1 MNAPNAECDSQHRGM
16 LVLDFDGQT
25 RFASGLATN
34 PRLATRIIEGWRL
47 AEQADQRVFSIS
59 DQFGPLVAVAYPAPD
74 ATAIVVM
81 MREPNDSLFEFA
93 ATVEFAGDILRH
105 LLTNP
110 YEALTVVDREGIV
123 RYISPVHER
132 FFGLP
137 AGGGLGKHVTQ
148 VIENTRLHEVARNG
162 RAEIGQ
168 LQVMK
173 DTSRVVTRIP
183 VQGSHGEVVGAIGQ
197 VMFKG
202 PEQLQTLSA
211 ELSRL
216 RSEVEYYRRE
226 LSSLRERSVGLDQ
239 LIGDSPAMRRLKQQI
254 LKVAPLDVPVLLV
267 GESGTGKELVAQAIH
282 QLSQRREEALVMIN
296 AAALPPNLVESELFG
311 YEAGAFTGAE
321 RKGRRGKVEQAD
333 RSSLFLDELGD
344 MPLEM
349 QVKLLRVLEDGSYER
364 IGGQGS
370 RISNFRLISASNR
383 DFQRLIEE
391 GRFRLD
397 LFYRVSAVTI
407 LLPPL
412 RDRLEDIPAL
422 ARQALK
428 RFAQRHG
435 VAVRRLSTAAI
446 QVLQQHDWPGNV
458 RQLMHVVERAAIFA
472 DTDPIGPA
480 DFDLQTSTKPDSV
493 SESLT
498 RVEENLIRAALQ
510 RCGGNKKRA
519 AAELGISRSY
529 LYKRL
534 AALADLP
541 FS

>member
-1 MNAPNAECDSQHRGM
+1 MTSPSSEFDPQHRGI
-16 LVLDFDGQT
+16 LVLDLNGEP
-25 RFASGLATN
+25 RFASGLANN
-34 PRLATRIIEGWRL
+34 PRFAARIADGWRH
-47 AEQADQRVFSIS
+47 AEQAGQRVFGLS
-59 DQFGPLVAVAYPAPD
+59 DQVAPLVAVAYPASE
-74 ATAIVVM
+74 ATAIIVM

-168 LQVMK
+168 LQEMK
-173 DTSRVVTRIP
+173 GTSRIVTRTP
-183 VQGSHGEVVGAIGQ
+183 VQGSRGEVIGAIGQ

-202 PEQLQTLSA
+202 PEQLQTLSV

-226 LSSLRERSVGLDQ
+226 LSSLQERSVGLDQ

-267 GESGTGKELVAQAIH
+267 GESGTGKELVAHAIH
-282 QLSQRREEALVMIN
+282 QLSPRREEALVMIN
-296 AAALPPNLVESELFG
+296 AAALPANLVESELFG

-349 QVKLLRVLEDGSYER
+349 QVKLLRVLEDGSYDR
-364 IGGQGS
+364 VGGQGS
-370 RISNFRLISASNR
+370 RTSNFRLISASNR
-383 DFQRLIEE
+383 DFQRLIDE

-407 LLPPL
+407 QLPPL
-412 RDRLEDIPAL
+412 RERLEDIPAL
-422 ARQALK
+422 AKQALK
-428 RFAQRHG
+428 RFAVRHG
-435 VAVRRLSTAAI
+435 VAVRRLSSAAI
-446 QVLQQHDWPGNV
+446 QLLQQQDWPGNV

-472 DTDPIGPA
+472 DTDLIGSN
-480 DFDLQTSTKPDSV
+480 DFEFQASTKPGSV
-493 SESLT
+493 SESLNQ
-498 RVEENLIRAALQ
+498 VEENLIRAALQ

-534 AALADLP
+534 AALAGI
-541 FS
+541 

>member
-1 MNAPNAECDSQHRGM
+1 MTSPSSEFDPQHRGI
-16 LVLDFDGQT
+16 LVLDLNGEP
-25 RFASGLATN
+25 RFASGLANN
-34 PRLATRIIEGWRL
+34 PRFAARIADGWRH
-47 AEQADQRVFSIS
+47 AEQAGQRVFGLS
-59 DQFGPLVAVAYPAPD
+59 DQVAPLVAVAYPASE
-74 ATAIVVM
+74 ATAIIVM

-168 LQVMK
+168 LQEMK
-173 DTSRVVTRIP
+173 GTSRIVTRTP
-183 VQGSHGEVVGAIGQ
+183 VQGSRGEVIGAIGQ

-202 PEQLQTLSA
+202 PEQLQTLSV

-226 LSSLRERSVGLDQ
+226 LSSLQERSVGLDQ

-282 QLSQRREEALVMIN
+282 QLSPRREEALVMIN
-296 AAALPPNLVESELFG
+296 AAALPANLVESELFG

-349 QVKLLRVLEDGSYER
+349 QVKLLRVLEDGSYDR
-364 IGGQGS
+364 VGGQGS
-370 RISNFRLISASNR
+370 RTSNFRLISASNR
-383 DFQRLIEE
+383 DFQRLIDE

-407 LLPPL
+407 QLPPL
-412 RDRLEDIPAL
+412 RERLEDIPAL
-422 ARQALK
+422 AKQALK
-428 RFAQRHG
+428 RFAVRHG
-435 VAVRRLSTAAI
+435 VAVRRLSSAAI
-446 QVLQQHDWPGNV
+446 QLLQQQDWPGNV

-472 DTDPIGPA
+472 DTDLIGSN
-480 DFDLQTSTKPDSV
+480 DFEFQGSPKPGSV
-493 SESLT
+493 SECLN

-534 AALADLP
+534 AALAGI
-541 FS
+541 

>member
-1 MNAPNAECDSQHRGM
+1 MTSPSSEFDPQHRGI
-16 LVLDFDGQT
+16 LVLDLNGEP
-25 RFASGLATN
+25 RFASGLANN
-34 PRLATRIIEGWRL
+34 PRFAARIADGWRH
-47 AEQADQRVFSIS
+47 AEQAGQRVFGLS
-59 DQFGPLVAVAYPAPD
+59 DQVAPLVAVAYPASE
-74 ATAIVVM
+74 ATAIIVM

-168 LQVMK
+168 LQEMK
-173 DTSRVVTRIP
+173 GTSRIVTRTP
-183 VQGSHGEVVGAIGQ
+183 VHGSRGEVIGAIGQ

-202 PEQLQTLSA
+202 PEQLQTLSV

-226 LSSLRERSVGLDQ
+226 LSSLQERSVGLDQ

-282 QLSQRREEALVMIN
+282 QLSPRREEALVMIN
-296 AAALPPNLVESELFG
+296 AAALPANLVESELFG

-349 QVKLLRVLEDGSYER
+349 QVKLLRVLEDGSYDR
-364 IGGQGS
+364 VGGQGS
-370 RISNFRLISASNR
+370 RTSNFRLISASNR
-383 DFQRLIEE
+383 DFQRLIDE

-407 LLPPL
+407 QLPPL
-412 RDRLEDIPAL
+412 RERLEDIPAL
-422 ARQALK
+422 AKQALK
-428 RFAQRHG
+428 RFAVRHG
-435 VAVRRLSTAAI
+435 VAVRRLSSAAI
-446 QVLQQHDWPGNV
+446 QLLQQQDWPGNV

-472 DTDPIGPA
+472 DTDLIGSN
-480 DFDLQTSTKPDSV
+480 DFEFQASTKPGSV
-493 SESLT
+493 SESLNQ
-498 RVEENLIRAALQ
+498 VEENLIRAALQ

-534 AALADLP
+534 AALAGI
-541 FS
+541 

>member
-1 MNAPNAECDSQHRGM
+1 MTSPSSEFDPQHRGI
-16 LVLDFDGQT
+16 LVLDLNGEP
-25 RFASGLATN
+25 RFASGLANN
-34 PRLATRIIEGWRL
+34 PRFAARIADGWRH
-47 AEQADQRVFSIS
+47 AEQAGQRVFGLS
-59 DQFGPLVAVAYPAPD
+59 DQVAPLVAVAYPASE
-74 ATAIVVM
+74 ATAIIVM

-168 LQVMK
+168 LQEMK
-173 DTSRVVTRIP
+173 GTSRIVTRTP
-183 VQGSHGEVVGAIGQ
+183 VHGSRGEVIGAIGQ

-202 PEQLQTLSA
+202 PEQLQTLSV

-226 LSSLRERSVGLDQ
+226 LSSLQERSVGLDQ
-239 LIGDSPAMRRLKQQI
+239 LIGDSPAMRRLKEQI

-282 QLSQRREEALVMIN
+282 QLSPRREEALVMIN
-296 AAALPPNLVESELFG
+296 AAALPANLVESELFG

-349 QVKLLRVLEDGSYER
+349 QVKLLRVLEDGSYDR
-364 IGGQGS
+364 VGGQGS
-370 RISNFRLISASNR
+370 RTSNFRLISASNR
-383 DFQRLIEE
+383 DFQRLIDE

-407 LLPPL
+407 QLPPL
-412 RDRLEDIPAL
+412 RERLEDIPAL
-422 ARQALK
+422 AKQALK
-428 RFAQRHG
+428 RFAVRHG
-435 VAVRRLSTAAI
+435 VAVRRLSSAAI
-446 QVLQQHDWPGNV
+446 QLLQQQDWPGNV

-472 DTDPIGPA
+472 DTDLIGSN
-480 DFDLQTSTKPDSV
+480 DFEFQASTKPGSV
-493 SESLT
+493 SESLN

-534 AALADLP
+534 AALAGI
-541 FS
+541 

>member
-1 MNAPNAECDSQHRGM
+1 MTSPSSEFDPQHRGI
-16 LVLDFDGQT
+16 LVLDLNGEP
-25 RFASGLATN
+25 RFASGLASN
-34 PRLATRIIEGWRL
+34 PRFAARIVDGWRH
-47 AEQADQRVFSIS
+47 AEQAGQRVFGLS
-59 DQFGPLVAVAYPAPD
+59 DQVAPLVAVAYPASE
-74 ATAIVVM
+74 ATAIIVM

-93 ATVEFAGDILRH
+93 TTVEFAGDILRH

-168 LQVMK
+168 LQEMK
-173 DTSRVVTRIP
+173 GTSRIVTRTP
-183 VQGSHGEVVGAIGQ
+183 VLGSRGEVIGAIGQ

-202 PEQLQTLSA
+202 PEQLQTLSV

-226 LSSLRERSVGLDQ
+226 LSSLQERSVGLDQ

-282 QLSQRREEALVMIN
+282 QLSPRREEALVMIN
-296 AAALPPNLVESELFG
+296 AAALPANLVESELFG

-349 QVKLLRVLEDGSYER
+349 QVKLLRVLEDGSYDR
-364 IGGQGS
+364 VGGQGS
-370 RISNFRLISASNR
+370 RTSNFRLISASNR
-383 DFQRLIEE
+383 DFQRLIDE

-407 LLPPL
+407 QLPPL
-412 RDRLEDIPAL
+412 RERLEDIPAL
-422 ARQALK
+422 AKQALK
-428 RFAQRHG
+428 RFAVRHG
-435 VAVRRLSTAAI
+435 VAVRRLSSAAI
-446 QVLQQHDWPGNV
+446 QLLQQQDWPGNV

-472 DTDPIGPA
+472 DTDLIGSN
-480 DFDLQTSTKPDSV
+480 DFEFQASTKPGSV
-493 SESLT
+493 SESLN

-534 AALADLP
+534 AALAGI
-541 FS
+541 

>member
-1 MNAPNAECDSQHRGM
+1 MVTKQPCTSPPRVTFMNAPNAGFDPQHRGF
-16 LVLDFDGQT
+16 LIIDQEGKT
-25 RFASGLATN
+25 RFASGIATN
-34 PRLATRIIEGWRL
+34 PRFATRIIEGWML
-47 AEQADQRVFSIS
+47 AERSDQRVFSIS
-59 DQFGPLVAVAYPAPD
+59 DQFGPLVAVAYRTPD

-183 VQGSHGEVVGAIGQ
+183 VQGSCGEVVGAIGQ

-239 LIGDSPAMRRLKQQI
+239 LIGDGPAMRRLKQQI

-282 QLSQRREEALVMIN
+282 QLSPRREEALVMIN
-296 AAALPPNLVESELFG
+296 AAALPANLVESELFG

-333 RSSLFLDELGD
+333 RSSLFLD
-344 MPLEM
+344 
-349 QVKLLRVLEDGSYER
+349 
-364 IGGQGS
+364 
-370 RISNFRLISASNR
+370 
-383 DFQRLIEE
+383 
-391 GRFRLD
+391 
-397 LFYRVSAVTI
+397 
-407 LLPPL
+407 
-412 RDRLEDIPAL
+412 
-422 ARQALK
+422 
-428 RFAQRHG
+428 
-435 VAVRRLSTAAI
+435 
-446 QVLQQHDWPGNV
+446 
-458 RQLMHVVERAAIFA
+458 
-472 DTDPIGPA
+472 
-480 DFDLQTSTKPDSV
+480 
-493 SESLT
+493 
-498 RVEENLIRAALQ
+498 
-510 RCGGNKKRA
+510 
-519 AAELGISRSY
+519 
-529 LYKRL
+529 
-534 AALADLP
+534 
-541 FS
+541 